1 MDNSTENTDRT
12 AGFHERYLSYTYI
25 QIKEILENHK
35 DYQEPAV
42 TAAVQIAIERR
53 LINSEQ
59 DLFAPEFQSATPH
72 GVKIFPVITN
82 SYYYKKTVAS
92 IFRVLFIVGIMPLIF
107 GLMKYA
113 EGKITMT
120 ITALI
125 VGSVWLLLTFFLLR
139 TKRIQIIFLQLILL
153 VLTISSIAYSLIVQ
167 EVFHRV
173 DMAILIIGFFISLY
187 LLLYLKKLIQTKP
200 DDL

>member
-1 MDNSTENTDRT
+1 MRKSNENTGKT
-12 AGFHERYLSYTYI
+12 MSFQERYSDYSDN
-25 QIKEILENHK
+25 QIMEILKNHK
-35 DYQEPAV
+35 DYKESAV
-42 TAAVQIAIERR
+42 SAAVQIAIERQ
-53 LINSEQ
+53 LIHSEQ
-59 DLFAPEFQSATPH
+59 DLMAPEFQSVTPV

-120 ITALI
+120 INALI
-125 VGSVWLLLTFFLLR
+125 IGSVWLLMTYFLQR
-139 TKRIQIIFLQLILL
+139 TKRILILVLQLNMLIL
-153 VLTISSIAYSLIVQ
+153 TSIGIGYSLVNQ

-200 DDL
+200 NDL